1 MIIGEGDKIIEILR
15 NARNVAIVGISKD
28 EERASYQIAKK
39 LKEYN
44 LFFVNPKYAN
54 DEILGRKVY
63 SSIKEINEAIDIVDV
78 FRNKLYAEEV
88 IKEAIEARAKVIWF
102 QPGSEN
108 LEIIKKYKDEIDIIF
123 NACIG
128 VINDF
133 IH

>member
-1 MIIGEGDKIIEILR
+1 MIIGERDKIIEILR